1 MKTNKNSV
9 RRSLI
14 VSATALVLT
23 VAMLI
28 GTTFAWFTDSVTSGR
43 NHIQA
48 GNLDVELE
56 YKNSKTNG
64 FETVTDDTKIFSNSE
79 DGVLWEPGHVEYA
92 VLRVT
97 NAGTLALK
105 YNLGVNVVS
114 EQGSTSVEKNP
125 FKLSE
130 YLKVAVL
137 DGDETTVLNDN
148 TAARDALIAKA
159 ETASPKRLSEAG
171 YAAENQKLYPASEV
185 VDSDK
190 PSEKIVTMVIWMPTD
205 VGNEANYA
213 KGQAVP
219 TIEMGIDLVA
229 TQYTYEEDSFG
240 PDYDEGAT
248 YYVAAKD
255 IADSINNAKP
265 GDTLKVEGT
274 VTTNDVTDGKLTI
287 DKENITV
294 ENLTSEVPVSITADD
309 VTLKGAS
316 VTTTEVST
324 PALTVNADLTS
335 VTVTDSTFSAQTGK
349 GTNHTAVSIPIN
361 GKVVFTGNMVTNNY
375 NGVEFGISNAGDL
388 GNGTIIANNTF
399 DAIGNNAISI
409 YNIEDGATITIKNNV
424 FKNPKENDGIF
435 IRLSNPKNVSATFNI
450 EGNNIDTE
458 NSWNKIIVLLE
469 DYSAAGAG
477 IQDFTKFTLSFKDN
491 TTNSDESEVNYTIVY
506 DDQDEIITTNQ
517 PTVNK

>member
-43 NHIQA
+43 NKIQA

-56 YKNSKTNG
+56 YKNKDKSDFTPVDDKTQI
-64 FETVTDDTKIFSNSE
+64 FDDST
-79 DGVLWEPGHVEYA
+79 LWEPGHVEYA
-92 VLRVT
+92 VLKVK

-114 EQGSTSVEKNP
+114 ETGSISVEKNP
-125 FKLSE
+125 FNLSD

-137 DGDETTVLNDN
+137 DGDATTDLGADKD
-148 TAARDALIAKA
+148 AARDELIGKA
-159 ETASPKRLSEAG
+159 EEASPKQLSKAG
-171 YAAENQKLYPASEV
+171 YAAENKALYPASDS

-190 PSEKIVTMVIWMPTD
+190 PSEKTVTMVIWMPTG

-213 KGQAVP
+213 KGQAIP

-255 IADSINNAKP
+255 IADSINNAQP

-274 VTTNDVTDGKLTI
+274 VTAKDVDGDKLTI
-287 DKENITV
+287 GTENITV
-294 ENLTSEVPVSITADD
+294 ENLTSEVPVAITADA
-309 VTLKGAS
+309 VTLKDAEVS
-316 VTTTEVST
+316 VTKLST
-324 PALTVNADLTS
+324 PALTVDPGLTS
-335 VTVTDSTFSAQTGK
+335 VTITDSTFSAATTK
-349 GTNHTAVSIPIN
+349 AGTHTAVSIPIN
-361 GKVVFTGNMVTNNY
+361 GKVVFTGNTVTNNY

-477 IQDFTKFTLSFKDN
+477 IQDFTKFTLNFKDN

-517 PTVNK
+517 PTVYK

>member
-56 YKNSKTNG
+56 YKNKDKSVFTPVDENAKI
-64 FETVTDDTKIFSNSE
+64 FDDTT
-79 DGVLWEPGHVEYA
+79 LWEPGHVEYA
-92 VLRVT
+92 VLKVT

-105 YNLGVNVVS
+105 YNLGVTVVS

-148 TAARDALIAKA
+148 TAARDALIGKA
-159 ETASPKRLSEAG
+159 ENASPKQLSEAG
-171 YAAENQKLYPASEV
+171 YAAENQELYPASEV
-185 VDSDK
+185 ADSDK

-213 KGQAVP
+213 KGQEVP

-229 TQYTYEEDSFG
+229 TQYTYEKDSFG
-240 PDYDEGAT
+240 SDYDEGAT
-248 YYVAAKD
+248 YRVVDAKD
-255 IADSINNAKP
+255 IADSIHNAKP

-274 VTTNDVTDGKLTI
+274 VTADNFTGDKLTI
-287 DKENITV
+287 NKDNITV
-294 ENLTSEVPVSITADD
+294 ENLTSEVPVAITAND

-316 VTTTEVST
+316 VTTTKAST

-335 VTVTDSTFSAQTGK
+335 VTVTDSTFSAQTGS

-361 GKVVFTGNMVTNNY
+361 GKVVFTGNTVTNNY
-375 NGVEFGISNAGDL
+375 NGIEFGISGAGDL
-388 GNGTIIANNTF
+388 GDGTIIANNTF
-399 DAIGNNAISI
+399 DTIGNNAISI
-409 YNIEDGATITIKNNV
+409 YNIEDDATITIKNNV
-424 FKNPKENDGIF
+424 FKNAVTGDSIF

-458 NSWNKIIVLLE
+458 NSWKKIITLLE
-469 DYSAAGAG
+469 DYSAKDAG
-477 IQDFTKFTLSFKDN
+477 IQDFTKFTINFKDN
-491 TTNSDESEVNYTIVY
+491 TTNSDENKVNYTIVY
-506 DDQDEIITTNQ
+506 DDQDGMINTNQ
-517 PTVNK
+517 PIVKHL

>member
-43 NHIQA
+43 NKIQA

-56 YKNSKTNG
+56 YKNSTNTD
-64 FETVTDDTKIFSNSE
+64 FAPVTNDTKIFSDSE
-79 DGVLWEPGHVEYA
+79 EGTLWEPGHVEYA
-92 VLRVT
+92 VLKVT

-114 EQGSTSVEKNP
+114 ENESISVETTTIKLSDYLNVAILDGDVTTETD
-125 FKLSE
+125 FDRDTLLTKVKDATSTKLSE
-130 YLKVAVL
+130 SQYAVKDKSL
-137 DGDETTVLNDN
+137 YPKGTEGQSSDET
-148 TAARDALIAKA
+148 
-159 ETASPKRLSEAG
+159 
-171 YAAENQKLYPASEV
+171 
-185 VDSDK
+185 
-190 PSEKIVTMVIWMPTD
+190 VTMVIWMPTD
-205 VGNEANYA
+205 VGNEANYVKTA
-213 KGQAVP
+213 EPP
-219 TIEMGIDLVA
+219 TIDMGINLVA

-240 PDYDEGAT
+240 SDYDEGAT
-248 YYVAAKD
+248 YRVVDAKD

-274 VTTNDVTDGKLTI
+274 VTADNFTGDKLTI
-287 DKENITV
+287 NKDNITV

-324 PALTVNADLTS
+324 PALTVDPNLTS
-335 VTVTDSTFSAQTGK
+335 VTVTDSTFSARTGS

-361 GKVVFTGNMVTNNY
+361 GKVVFTGNTVKNNY
-375 NGVEFGISNAGDL
+375 NGIEFGISGAGDL
-388 GNGTIIANNTF
+388 GDGTIIANNTF
-399 DAIGNNAISI
+399 DTIGNNAISI

-424 FKNPKENDGIF
+424 FKNAVKNKSVF
-435 IRLSNPKNVSATFNI
+435 IRLSNPRNVSATFNI

-477 IQDFTKFTLSFKDN
+477 IQDFTKFTINFKDN
-491 TTNSDESEVNYTIVY
+491 TTNSDENKVNYTIVY
-506 DDQDEIITTNQ
+506 DDQDKIITTNQ